1 VARRNR
7 VITDHVTAAVLPA
20 DVYDTRALPPR
31 PLRGF
36 GVVEPVTV
44 RRRWSF

>member
-1 VARRNR
+1 
-7 VITDHVTAAVLPA
+7 VITDSRSAARLP
-20 DVYDTRALPPR
+20 DDQFEWRALPPR

-44 RRRWSF
+44 RRV

>member
-1 VARRNR
+1 MYETRPL
-7 VITDHVTAAVLPA
+7 TA
-20 DVYDTRALPPR
+20 R